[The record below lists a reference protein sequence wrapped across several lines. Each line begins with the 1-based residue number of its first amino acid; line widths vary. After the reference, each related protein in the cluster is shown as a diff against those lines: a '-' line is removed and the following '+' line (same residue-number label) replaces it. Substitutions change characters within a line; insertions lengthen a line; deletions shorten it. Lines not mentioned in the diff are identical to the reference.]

1 MVKFTNVDDW
11 LEARPVW
18 ENELREL
25 CSIVRKSGFEE
36 AIRWNNPCFQH
47 QGRNVAGLV
56 GFKAYFGLW
65 LYDGSELS
73 DPADVLINAQ
83 PGKTQV
89 MRQWRMNSADDIKPD
104 LLASYLEEAKRVAE
118 SIVSAKA

>member
-11 LEARPVW
+11 LEAREIW
-18 ENELREL
+18 QAELREL
-25 CSIVRKSGFEE
+25 CATVRASGFEE

-73 DPADVLINAQ
+73 DPDGVLINAQ

-89 MRQWRMNSADDIKPD
+89 MRQWRMTSADDIKPD
-104 LLASYLEEAKRVAE
+104 VLASYLEEAKQVAAG
-118 SIVSAKA
+118 IVSAKA

>member
-1 MVKFTNVDDW
+1 MVKFTKVDDW
-11 LEARPVW
+11 LDAREIW
-18 ENELREL
+18 QAELREV
-25 CSIVRKSGFEE
+25 CSIVRTSGFEE

-73 DPADVLINAQ
+73 DPEGVLINAQ

-89 MRQWRMNSADDIKPD
+89 MRQWRMTSADDIKPD

-118 SIVSAKA
+118 RIVSAKA